1 MNRIYVY
8 VALAFVAS
16 FAGVSW
22 AARGFPVSIG
32 SRQTAVAA
40 SSGEHGGDDQ
50 SRKQDSERIMRSL
63 DTIRAEALQ
72 AATGFA
78 MSPCDSTMK
87 KNLVDA
93 VTAYVRA
100 WQVKLDCPRFAN
112 MTISCSEDK
121 LRAAVIAFTTP
132 ADQRLATALAQAFDQ
147 PGITTTDFP
156 DSIRYDMMRF
166 GGPALQP
173 GYSPVCET
181 RAPVYRTTRASRP
194 ARTPTTGP

>member
-8 VALAFVAS
+8 VALAFMAS

-22 AARGFPVSIG
+22 AARGFPVGLATPSG
-32 SRQTAVAA
+32 DQAA
-40 SSGEHGGDDQ
+40 RDDQ
-50 SRKQDSERIMRSL
+50 NRKQENERILASL

-78 MSPCDSTMK
+78 LSPCDSTMK

-93 VTAYVRA
+93 VTAYVHA
-100 WQVKLDCPRFAN
+100 WQVKLDCPRPAN
-112 MTISCSEDK
+112 MTMWCSEEK

-147 PGITTTDFP
+147 PGITSTDFP

-181 RAPVYRTTRASRP
+181 RASVYRTTRASRP
-194 ARTPTTGP
+194 ARTSAASP